1 MRIRSIGI
9 CDKDMDYAIS
19 LMDGINHYGRDEF
32 RACAFSNV
40 EQLYAYLEKD
50 ELDMV
55 LSNREID
62 GVRCI
67 FLSENPDTKKKGVSE
82 SNAIFKYQSILV
94 ILKEI
99 RILFKP
105 AELSVRNRCRSIA
118 VYSPLGRCG
127 KTGLAKALAAMD
139 EVRGGLYVS
148 FENFL
153 GEKNGPD
160 TDLLYLLK
168 QGSTDL
174 STALTEAICQ
184 EPDFS
189 ALYASGAYI
198 DTHDVLKDDIDRLS
212 KELTGLGK
220 FSTICY
226 DIGSAA
232 FVDMSIFG
240 CFDLIYLPVL
250 TDETSVIKLKRFR
263 QLMTAVGM
271 QEEFS
276 RCIEIQVPDVDYRN
290 AEMVQAIWQASR

>member
-19 LMDGINHYGRDEF
+19 LMDGINHYGKDEF
-32 RACAFSNV
+32 RACAFSDV

-62 GVRCI
+62 NVRCI
-67 FLSENPDTKKKGVSE
+67 FLSENPDTKKKKANE
-82 SNAIFKYQSILV
+82 SNAIFKYQSVLV

-99 RILFKP
+99 RMLFKP
-105 AELSVRNRCRSIA
+105 AELSVRSRCRKIA

-127 KTGLAKALAAMD
+127 KTRLAKALATMD
-139 EVRGGLYVS
+139 EVRGGIYVS
-148 FENFL
+148 FENFS
-153 GEKNGPD
+153 GEKVSPD
-160 TDLLYLLK
+160 ADLLYLLK

-174 STALTEAICQ
+174 GTALTEAIRH
-184 EPDFS
+184 ESGFS
-189 ALYASGAYI
+189 ALYASGAYF
-198 DTHDVLKDDIDRLS
+198 DTHDVLKDDIDMLS

-232 FVDMSIFG
+232 FTDMSIFG

-250 TDETSVIKLKRFR
+250 SDETSAIKLKRFR
-263 QLMTAVGM
+263 QIMIGMGM
-271 QEEFS
+271 QEEFT
-276 RCIEIQVPDVDYRN
+276 RCIEIEVPDTDYRSS
-290 AEMVQAIWQASR
+290 EMVQAIWQASK